1 MILAY
6 VWTQFSAE
14 FFYLLIF
21 FLKLNSFLELLIK
34 ANTINCLLGYYV
46 LLFNAYLRGYVWAL
60 LQ

>member
-6 VWTQFSAE
+6 V
-14 FFYLLIF
+14 
-21 FLKLNSFLELLIK
+21 FLSWNILNSFPELLIK